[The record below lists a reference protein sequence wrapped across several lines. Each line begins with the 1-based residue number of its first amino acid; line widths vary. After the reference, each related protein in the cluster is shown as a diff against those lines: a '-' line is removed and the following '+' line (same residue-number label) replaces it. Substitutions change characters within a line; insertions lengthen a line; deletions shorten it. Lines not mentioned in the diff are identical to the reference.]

1 MLSSQLQL
9 NPDNPPLT
17 SLYVNALNA
26 DGQHLEAE
34 KILLRQSQIQPRDV
48 DVWYTL
54 AETAGLAGNIS
65 GVHLARA
72 DYFYL
77 HGAYH
82 RSIQH
87 LEYAQRLLRRT
98 NPQLEVKLRQRIQ
111 DLRTAIRVEQQS

>member
-1 MLSSQLQL
+1 M
-9 NPDNPPLT
+9 
-17 SLYVNALNA
+17 
-26 DGQHLEAE
+26 
-34 KILLRQSQIQPRDV
+34 
-48 DVWYTL
+48 WYTL